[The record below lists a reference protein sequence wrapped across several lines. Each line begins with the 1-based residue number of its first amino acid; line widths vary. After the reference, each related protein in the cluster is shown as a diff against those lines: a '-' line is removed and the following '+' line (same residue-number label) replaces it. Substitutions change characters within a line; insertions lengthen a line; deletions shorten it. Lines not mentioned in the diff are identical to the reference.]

1 MGILNSKLL
10 AAGLFGMA
18 LSTAA
23 QAEQL
28 NLLCSPDVKW
38 CELMVEKFQEK
49 TGIKVN
55 AVRLSAGEAYARV
68 RAEARNPK
76 SDVWWGGS
84 GDTYVQAA
92 QEGVLAEY
100 ESPQNGDLYP
110 WAQHQA
116 EISNHRSVGTESSAI
131 GFAYNEQILK
141 EKGLEPP
148 KCWADLA
155 KPEYKGEVQ
164 VANPNSA
171 GTAYF
176 ALATIVQLMGEDEAF
191 AYLKKL
197 NANVSS
203 YPKSGSA
210 PVKAAARG
218 ETGIAIAFSH
228 DILALIDE
236 GFPLKSV
243 APCEGTA
250 FQVAAA
256 GIIKGARNMDAAKKW
271 IEWSLSPEAQSMAEG
286 AKMYSMPSNTKATV
300 PAAVKNMPL
309 GKTFDYD
316 GARFGS
322 AETRSKLLKR
332 WTDEIGAIAQ

>member
-1 MGILNSKLL
+1 MSAMKFAVL
-10 AAGLFGMA
+10 AACLAGA
-18 LSTAA
+18 SIASTAK
-23 QAEQL
+23 AEEL

-55 AVRLSAGEAYARV
+55 AVRLSAGEAFARIKT
-68 RAEARNPK
+68 EARNPK

-100 ESPQNGDLYP
+100 KSPQDVDLHP
-110 WAQHQA
+110 WAQRQA
-116 EISNHRSVGTESSAI
+116 KISDYRSVGTESSAI
-131 GFAYNEQILK
+131 GFAYNEEILK
-141 EKGLEPP
+141 KKGLQPP
-148 KCWADLA
+148 ACWADLA

-164 VANPNSA
+164 VADPNSA

-176 ALATIVQLMGEDEAF
+176 ALATIVQLMGEEAAF
-191 AYLKKL
+191 DYMKKL
-197 NANVSS
+197 NDNVSS

-256 GIIKGARNMDAAKKW
+256 GIVKGARNKAAAEKW
-271 IEWSLSPEAQSMAEG
+271 IEFALSPEAQSMAAA
-286 AKMYSMPSNTKATV
+286 AKMYSMPSNTKAIV
-300 PAAVKNMPL
+300 PAAVENMPV
-309 GKTFDYD
+309 GKVIEYD
-316 GARFGS
+316 GARFGA
-322 AETRSKLLKR
+322 AETRSHLLKR

>member
-1 MGILNSKLL
+1 MPGLKTAAL
-10 AAGLFGMA
+10 AACLA
-18 LSTAA
+18 VASTAV
-23 QAEQL
+23 QAAEL

-38 CELMVEKFQEK
+38 CELLVEKFTEK
-49 TGIKVN
+49 TGVKVN
-55 AVRLSAGEAYARV
+55 AVRLSAGEAFARLK
-68 RAEARNPK
+68 AEARNPK

-100 ESPQNGDLYP
+100 KSPQEGDLYP

-116 EISNHRSVGTESSAI
+116 AITDNRSIATESSVI
-131 GFAYNEQILK
+131 GFAYNEDILK
-141 EKGLEPP
+141 AKGLQPP
-148 KCWADLA
+148 ACWADLA

-176 ALATIVQLMGEDEAF
+176 ALATIVQLMGEDAAF
-191 AYLKKL
+191 DYLKKL
-197 NANVSS
+197 NENVSS

-243 APCEGTA
+243 SPCEGTA
-250 FQVAAA
+250 FQVAAV
-256 GIIKGARNMDAAKKW
+256 GIVKGARHKEEAQKW
-271 IEWSLSPEAQSMAEG
+271 VEWVLSPEAQSMAND
-286 AKMYSMPSNTKATV
+286 AKMYSMPSNTKAQV
-300 PAAVKNMPL
+300 PTAVKNMTV

-316 GARFGS
+316 GARFGA
-322 AETRSKLLKR
+322 AETRSHLLKR
-332 WTDEIGAIAQ
+332 WTDEIGANAQ

>member
-1 MGILNSKLL
+1 MSAMKF
-10 AAGLFGMA
+10 AAVAACLVGA
-18 LSTAA
+18 SVASTVK
-23 QAEQL
+23 AEEL

-55 AVRLSAGEAYARV
+55 AVRLSAGEAYARLK
-68 RAEARNPK
+68 AEARNPK

-92 QEGVLAEY
+92 EDGVLAEY
-100 ESPQNGDLYP
+100 VSPQEGDLHP
-110 WAQHQA
+110 WAQRQGK
-116 EISNHRSVGTESSAI
+116 ISHNRSSRTESSAI
-131 GFAYNEQILK
+131 GFAYNEEILK
-141 EKGLEPP
+141 AKGLTPP
-148 KCWADLA
+148 ACWADLA

-176 ALATIVQLMGEDEAF
+176 ALATIVQLMGEDAAF
-191 AYLKKL
+191 DFLKTM
-197 NANVSS
+197 NGNVSS

-228 DILALIDE
+228 DILSLIAE

-243 APCEGTA
+243 WPCEGTT
-250 FQVAAA
+250 FQVAAV
-256 GIIKGARNMDAAKKW
+256 GVVKGARNKDAAQKW
-271 IEWSLSPEAQSMAEG
+271 VEWVLSPEAQSMADA
-286 AKMYSMPSNTKATV
+286 AKMYSLPSNTKAMV
-300 PAAVKNMPL
+300 PKAVQAMEQ

-316 GARFGS
+316 GAKFGS
-322 AETRSKLLKR
+322 AETRSHLLKR